1 MSGIFNEDL
10 SEPLLNVGRN
20 DPNAVEEGQY
30 NQEGGPRG
38 HSDSGSMEPT
48 PLWLS
53 ERQGPLQDSPNAY
66 QTIGIGNMP
75 PPMQTD
81 RPYFPKNSRS
91 KRLAPARTRRQP
103 WIVIDETGRRS
114 FLQADKRSLIHTTG
128 LNIPIRDMRLLD
140 FNLGAS
146 DSTILVRD
154 NALIV
159 SMENIR
165 FIVTADR
172 AILPRESV
180 DQNPLTA
187 RFVDVLEDAIGEWTR
202 QKKDFEEQQGQEYA
216 AMAVAAARAVAM
228 VDGGGG
234 GSSGSGKPPLGPGTT
249 SDYDETSSMHHELQE
264 PLPFEL
270 VVLEAALKE
279 VVASQS
285 LQIKEL
291 EGIALP
297 ALDALTRTVNSA
309 NLERT
314 RKVKTRHQRLTLR
327 TEALRDELQR
337 FLQDDDDMA
346 DMCLTRRKELDEATK
361 AAMSSSADHLGSSSL
376 GGGGGGGGDQQ
387 QREYTPP
394 PAAAFAPSSFTRRGS
409 IHLARFQHGSPPR
422 SASALPSRDVFLSM
436 GRAVSSGGQQAAAAA
451 AAAAEEEADA
461 EAQQDVENLLESYY
475 MQVDGLYDK
484 LVSVGEYIKD
494 TEEYIN
500 IELDSSRNR
509 LIRFEIVLSVATFSI
524 MPFNLLAG
532 VLGENLIIP
541 EQITGSVSQFFGV
554 NIAATCFCCLI
565 FYVITLYMRYTKL
578 I

>member
-1 MSGIFNEDL
+1 M
-10 SEPLLNVGRN
+10 
-20 DPNAVEEGQY
+20 
-30 NQEGGPRG
+30 QERI
-38 HSDSGSMEPT
+38 
-48 PLWLS
+48 
-53 ERQGPLQDSPNAY
+53 A
-66 QTIGIGNMP
+66 
-75 PPMQTD
+75 D
-81 RPYFPKNSRS
+81 RPSMPKLSRS
-91 KRLAPARTRRQP
+91 KRAAPARARRIS

-114 FLQADKRSLIHTTG
+114 FLHADKRAIIHKNG
-128 LNIPIRDMRLLD
+128 LHIPIRDMRLLD

-154 NALIV
+154 SALIV
-159 SMENIR
+159 SLEHVR

-172 AILPRESV
+172 AIIPREGT
-180 DQNPLTA
+180 DQNPLTS
-187 RFVDVLEDAIGEWTR
+187 RFVDVLEEAIGEWTR
-202 QKKDFEEQQGQEYA
+202 QKQDFEEQQAREYSSIMETTAEA
-216 AMAVAAARAVAM
+216 AVV
-228 VDGGGG
+228 GIHSE
-234 GSSGSGKPPLGPGTT
+234 GSSVSMKAPFGPTT
-249 SDYDETSSMHHELQE
+249 TASDYDETSSMNHELHE

-291 EGIALP
+291 ESVALP

-309 NLERT
+309 NLELT

-361 AAMSSSADHLGSSSL
+361 AVMTGSSGDLGSTGVA
-376 GGGGGGGGDQQ
+376 GGGS
-387 QREYTPP
+387 REFTPP
-394 PAAAFAPSSFTRRGS
+394 PATATFAPSSFTRRGS
-409 IHLARFQHGSPPR
+409 LHLARFERHVGSPPR
-422 SASALPSRDVFLSM
+422 STSALPSREVFLSM
-436 GRAVSSGGQQAAAAA
+436 GRANSSGDPQAAAAA

-541 EQITGSVSQFFGV
+541 EQITGSVSQFFAV
-554 NIAATCFCCLI
+554 NIAATAFCFFI
-565 FYVITLYMRYTKL
+565 FNLITLYMRYTKL

>member
-1 MSGIFNEDL
+1 MAGRYNEDL
-10 SEPLLNVGRN
+10 SEPLLNIGHN
-20 DPNAVEEGQY
+20 DLNVAEEGQY
-30 NQEGGPRG
+30 NQEGPPLA
-38 HSDSGSMEPT
+38 HSDAGSMEPT
-48 PLWLS
+48 PSWLS
-53 ERQGPLQDSPNAY
+53 ERQGPLQDSPGVY
-66 QTIGIGNMP
+66 QTIGIGNMI
-75 PPMQTD
+75 PPMQERIIE
-81 RPYFPKNSRS
+81 RPYIPKYSRS
-91 KRLAPARTRRQP
+91 KRLAPARARRQP

-114 FLQADKRSLIHTTG
+114 FLHADKRAIIHTTG

-159 SMENIR
+159 SMEHVR

-172 AILPRESV
+172 AIIPREGT

-187 RFVDVLEDAIGEWTR
+187 RFVDILEDTIGDWTR
-202 QKKDFEEQQGQEYA
+202 QKKNFEEQQAHEYSSTMGA
-216 AMAVAAARAVAM
+216 AAAAAVAAVG
-228 VDGGGG
+228 DGGA
-234 GSSGSGKPPLGPGTT
+234 SSASGEPFLGPGTV
-249 SDYDETSSMHHELQE
+249 SDYDETSSMHHELQQ

-291 EGIALP
+291 EGVALP
-297 ALDALTRTVNSA
+297 ALDALTRTINSA
-309 NLERT
+309 NLELT

-346 DMCLTRRKELDEATK
+346 DMCLTRRKEIEETAK
-361 AAMSSSADHLGSSSL
+361 AVMAGSSGDM
-376 GGGGGGGGDQQ
+376 GGTGGVGVGQE
-387 QREYTPP
+387 EYTPP
-394 PAAAFAPSSFTRRGS
+394 PATAFAPSSLTRRGS
-409 IHLARFQHGSPPR
+409 LHLARFQHHVGSPPR
-422 SASALPSRDVFLSM
+422 LASALPSREVFLSM
-436 GRAVSSGGQQAAAAA
+436 GRANSSGGPQAAAAA
-451 AAAAEEEADA
+451 AAAAEEDADA

-554 NIAATCFCCLI
+554 NIAATAFCFFI
-565 FYVITLYMRYTKL
+565 FNAITLYMRYTKL